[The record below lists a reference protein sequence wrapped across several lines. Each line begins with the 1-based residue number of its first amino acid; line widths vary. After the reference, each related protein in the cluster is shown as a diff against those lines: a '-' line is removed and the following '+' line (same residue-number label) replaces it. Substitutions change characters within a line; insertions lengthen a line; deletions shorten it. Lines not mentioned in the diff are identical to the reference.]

1 MGADGVSVWLDPVYG
16 HNVAMPHSEGP
27 DRRCGCQSLFGRAR
41 DRRCDGPAVA
51 SGVLGRRERLC
62 QYTNRVP
69 RKCFLLQPVFRSV
82 AMRLTSRLKGFE
94 IAIFE
99 FKMAKTSES
108 NVSSDHGIACC
119 GAPPPFDRL
128 ITRNARQ

>member
-1 MGADGVSVWLDPVYG
+1 M
-16 HNVAMPHSEGP
+16 
-27 DRRCGCQSLFGRAR
+27 
-41 DRRCDGPAVA
+41 
-51 SGVLGRRERLC
+51 
-62 QYTNRVP
+62 P
-69 RKCFLLQPVFRSV
+69 RKCFLLKPVFRSV

-119 GAPPPFDRL
+119 GAPPL
-128 ITRNARQ
+128 RQVDHT